1 MADYVKPVVFKVSDF
16 YYGVDI
22 NLVQAIEE
30 KASVVPVPNSVEFI
44 TGIINLRGEIIP
56 VLSLNKKF
64 GVENPKPASN
74 MIIVN
79 VKDTNVALEV
89 DSVVEIRD
97 LTATDIVKMP
107 ILVTNKDNSFMDRV
121 ARIKDQ
127 LVVLLDTYKLFSED
141 ELSGLKK
148 MKEDLNKD

>member
-1 MADYVKPVVFKVSDF
+1 
-16 YYGVDI
+16 
-22 NLVQAIEE
+22 
-30 KASVVPVPNSVEFI
+30 
-44 TGIINLRGEIIP
+44 
-56 VLSLNKKF
+56 
-64 GVENPKPASN
+64 

-89 DSVVEIRD
+89 DSVVEIGD